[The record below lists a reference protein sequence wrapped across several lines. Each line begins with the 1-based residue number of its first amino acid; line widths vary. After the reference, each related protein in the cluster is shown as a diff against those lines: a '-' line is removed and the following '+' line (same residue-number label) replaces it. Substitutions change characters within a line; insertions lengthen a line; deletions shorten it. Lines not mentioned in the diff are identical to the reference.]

1 MRHVSRQ
8 ASGAAS
14 MPIGAGNETNRLRAR
29 VRTVDGGGG
38 GGLDGTGPGP
48 PELSRTIG
56 TREVPNPFPHW
67 NRGTGTSRRHRRKLS
82 VPRLVKRLRSYAS
95 YQARFHA
102 RSSGTLGDVLG
113 LDSGSGGRDLTWRE
127 PRVARS
133 GCNGCARTTTHSDRR
148 ELMAEVDGATLVAR
162 NLKRQGVQFM
172 FGIVG
177 FPVQPIAAAA
187 QKEGITYV
195 GMRNE
200 QSASYAA
207 QAVGYLT
214 GRPGACL
221 VVSGPGVV
229 HALAGLANAQ
239 QNGWPMV
246 LIGGASESW
255 RNGMGAFQEER
266 QVLIS
271 TPFCKFAHAVEHVHR
286 IPFYV
291 EMAVRN
297 SIYGR
302 PGASYLDMP
311 DDIITGK
318 VDESRVD
325 EPARCPD
332 PPRTQAMPADVE
344 RALNTLRSAERPLVI
359 IGKGMAY
366 SRAED
371 EVRAFIER
379 TKVPFLASPMG
390 KGVMPDSHPLS
401 VGAARSHALQNAD
414 VVFLMGARLNW
425 IMHFGLPPRFNKDVR
440 IIQLDIAPETIGQ
453 DASTMDIGRT
463 QLFNSKARHRL
474 DAGSYGTMGIGMGFT
489 IAAAVVHPDKPIIS
503 VSGDSAIGFS
513 GMEMETAC
521 RYQLPVKI
529 VVFNNGG
536 IGPGHA
542 KHPDNP
548 LQNLKPNALIYGARY
563 DKMMEAFG
571 GKGWFVE
578 NPKDLK
584 SALEAAM
591 AFGGPALVN
600 VMISQESARKPQQ
613 FRWHS

>member
-1 MRHVSRQ
+1 
-8 ASGAAS
+8 
-14 MPIGAGNETNRLRAR
+14 
-29 VRTVDGGGG
+29 
-38 GGLDGTGPGP
+38 
-48 PELSRTIG
+48 
-56 TREVPNPFPHW
+56 
-67 NRGTGTSRRHRRKLS
+67 
-82 VPRLVKRLRSYAS
+82 
-95 YQARFHA
+95 
-102 RSSGTLGDVLG
+102 
-113 LDSGSGGRDLTWRE
+113 
-127 PRVARS
+127 
-133 GCNGCARTTTHSDRR
+133 
-148 ELMAEVDGATLVAR
+148 MAEIDGATLVAKS
-162 NLKRQGVQFM
+162 LKKQGVKFM

-177 FPVQPIAAAA
+177 FPVGPIATAA

-266 QVLIS
+266 QVLIA

-311 DDIITGK
+311 DDIITAK
-318 VDESRVD
+318 IDEARVD

-332 PPRTQAMPADVE
+332 PPRTQAMPDDVE
-344 RALNTLRSAERPLVI
+344 RALDVLRSAERPLVI

-390 KGVMPDSHPLS
+390 KGVMPDNHPLS

-453 DASTMDIGRT
+453 NAPTAVGLVGDGKAIVGQLNKALEKREWVYPKDAPWHGAIAEKAAANAAQIAPQLVDDAAPANYYRALKDVAAWTPDDAIIIGEGA
-463 QLFNSKARHRL
+463 S
-474 DAGSYGTMGIGMGFT
+474 TMGIGMGFT

-542 KHPDNP
+542 EHPKNP

-571 GKGWFVE
+571 GRGWFVE

>member
-1 MRHVSRQ
+1 
-8 ASGAAS
+8 
-14 MPIGAGNETNRLRAR
+14 
-29 VRTVDGGGG
+29 
-38 GGLDGTGPGP
+38 
-48 PELSRTIG
+48 
-56 TREVPNPFPHW
+56 
-67 NRGTGTSRRHRRKLS
+67 
-82 VPRLVKRLRSYAS
+82 
-95 YQARFHA
+95 
-102 RSSGTLGDVLG
+102 
-113 LDSGSGGRDLTWRE
+113 
-127 PRVARS
+127 
-133 GCNGCARTTTHSDRR
+133 
-148 ELMAEVDGATLVAR
+148 MAEVDGATLLAR
-162 NLKRQGVQFM
+162 NLKKQGVQYM

-239 QNGWPMV
+239 QNGWPMI
-246 LIGGASESW
+246 LIGGASETW

-266 QVLIS
+266 QVYIA
-271 TPFCKFAHAVEHVHR
+271 TPFCKFAHAIEHVHR

-302 PGASYLDMP
+302 PGASYLDIA

-318 VDESRVD
+318 VDESRV
-325 EPARCPD
+325 EEAARCPD
-332 PPRTQAMPADVE
+332 APRTQAVPQDVE
-344 RALNTLRSAERPLVI
+344 RALDVLRSAERPLVI

-371 EVRAFIER
+371 EVRSFIER

-390 KGVMPDSHPLS
+390 KGVMPDTHPLS

-425 IMHFGLPPRFNKDVR
+425 IMHFGLPPRYNKNVR
-440 IIQLDIAPETIGQ
+440 FIQLDIAPESIGQ
-453 DASTMDIGRT
+453 NAPTEVALVGDGKAIVAQINESLKKREWVYPSDTPWHTSIAEKAAANAAQIAPQLADDQAPANYYRALKDVAAWTPDDAIIIGEGASTMDIGRT
-463 QLFNSKARHRL
+463 QLLNSKARHRL
-474 DAGSYGTMGIGMGFT
+474 DAGSYGTMGIGMGFVV
-489 IAAAVVHPDKPIIS
+489 AAAVVHPDKPIIS

-513 GMEMETAC
+513 GMEMETVC

-542 KHPDNP
+542 KHPENP
-548 LQNLKPNALIYGARY
+548 LKNMRPNALIYGARY

-571 GKGWFVE
+571 GKGFFVE
-578 NPKDLK
+578 DPKK
-584 SALEAAM
+584 IRGALDEAMNAR
-591 AFGGPALVN
+591 GPALVN
-600 VMISQESARKPQQ
+600 VVISQGSARKPQQ